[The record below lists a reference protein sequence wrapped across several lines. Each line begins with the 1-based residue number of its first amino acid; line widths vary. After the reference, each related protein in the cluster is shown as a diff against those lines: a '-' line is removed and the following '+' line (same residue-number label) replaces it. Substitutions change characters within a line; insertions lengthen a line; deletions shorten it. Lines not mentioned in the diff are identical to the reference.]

1 MWEDGGGD
9 PASYPMLEEKLP
21 VVEKVMSDVNQWLQ
35 SKKALEDPSSDFGI
49 SLGLLIHSTG

>member
-1 MWEDGGGD
+1 MLFLL
-9 PASYPMLEEKLP
+9 LEEKLP